1 MVSKRRFGGL
11 RKLPS
16 GRWQARYRT
25 PEGIRITAPETFKTK
40 TDAGRFLDSIEL
52 DQLRGV
58 WHDPV
63 PSQQE
68 TVRAWCRR
76 WLKQHSPSLTRSTAA
91 SYDGLLEK
99 CVLTRVV
106 DGRQVGLAELPLA
119 ALTPMRVGE
128 WLAELQRSGLSASRI
143 RKAYRV
149 LSLAMDAA
157 VRERLLQT
165 NPCGKHH
172 RLPRL
177 PEHDPAIL
185 TVAQV
190 EILVAHLRNGAPP
203 RGSDRSG
210 AQPIRPNP
218 PLALVVEILAYGG
231 LRIGEALALRRH
243 HVDVL
248 GCRLIVAESLTEIS
262 GTFSFGSTKTHQ
274 VRAVPLPRSLM
285 CEIELHL
292 ADHVEPATDALLFT
306 SATGGPV
313 RYRSLRRSL
322 DAACRRLGLEHVTP
336 HSLRAS
342 CASWVAESDGV
353 LEAARRL
360 GHARSSVTT
369 RHYAR
374 PMVGGDRVVADRLD
388 QARLAARESAPQL
401 PAAPGGAR
409 VGHDTPNDTGV
420 EDAPDAA
427 QGL

>member
-1 MVSKRRFGGL
+1 MTSKRRFGAL

-16 GRWQARYRT
+16 GRWQARYRSAGGGLVT
-25 PEGIRITAPETFKTK
+25 VGKTFATK
-40 TDAGRFLDSIEL
+40 TDAARFLDSIEL

-58 WHDPV
+58 WHDPL

-76 WLKQHSPSLTRSTAA
+76 WFKQHSPSLTPSTAA

-99 CVLTRVV
+99 CVLHRIV
-106 DGRQVGLAELPLA
+106 DGRQVGLAELALA
-119 ALTPMRVGE
+119 ALSPMRVGE
-128 WLAELQRSGLSASRI
+128 WLAELQRTGLSASRI

-177 PEHDPAIL
+177 PEHDPTIL
-185 TVAQV
+185 TVVQV

-203 RGSDRSG
+203 RGKDRSG

-218 PLALVVEILAYGG
+218 SLALIVEVLAYGG
-231 LRIGEALALRRH
+231 LRIGEALALRRR

-248 GCRLIVAESLTEIS
+248 GCKLIVAESLTEIN
-262 GTFSFGSTKTHQ
+262 GEFSFGPTKTHQ
-274 VRAVPLPRSLM
+274 IRDVPLPRSLM
-285 CEIELHL
+285 AELERHL
-292 ADHVEPATDALLFT
+292 DDNVEPSTDALLF
-306 SATGGPV
+306 SSVTGGPV
-313 RYRSLRRSL
+313 RYRSLRRSF
-322 DAACRRLGLEHVTP
+322 DAACRRLGLEDVTP

-342 CASWVAESDGV
+342 CASWVAGTDGV

-360 GHARSSVTT
+360 GHARTSVTT

-374 PMVGGDRVVADRLD
+374 PMAGGDRVVADRLE
-388 QARLAARESAPQL
+388 QARLAARVPGPQS
-401 PAAPGGAR
+401 
-409 VGHDTPNDTGV
+409 V
-420 EDAPDAA
+420 EDQEPEAA
-427 QGL
+427 TPRRTAT